1 MPLPYTASRG
11 VHAGT
16 TGQTAHRYSRVNHKL
31 RPQRRL
37 VDGGQWSK
45 PVPFMHLPSLRWN
58 PLKHPWPTWVVV
70 IVLVLGSMLSI
81 TVILATVGWNSSK
94 KVLLETSVRAAR
106 NTGALVS
113 ERSQHLL
120 EPGKASLRVLALD
133 PVVDATTTAQRL
145 RRVPIFAS
153 ELTANPLISSI
164 YVAYPNQDFLL
175 VRSLAQHQIRAQ
187 YHAPPQADFLV
198 VTMGTEGQEQFQGR
212 RHTDYYFLDAQGTTV
227 EYRPDQPLRIDPFT
241 RPWYHSAQT
250 SDTIQVTRPYVFTS
264 TQQLG
269 FTLSLQARSGG
280 AVLGLDIALDDLARS
295 LDELRPTPESEL
307 ALIDQR
313 GAVLAYHDMDK
324 IVLSHSKQ
332 EIEFQPIAG
341 LGVEA
346 LTALYAS
353 GQQDQAISYHVRG
366 REWLGLALP
375 FKALE
380 GARLRLLIATP
391 TDALL
396 GELEQERNQLLGV
409 AVAVMLAFLPLGWWG
424 GRSIG
429 LSLQRIAAQAR
440 QLSHFNF
447 SPPQRNPTVLQEVK
461 TLTNVID
468 NVANTVESF
477 LSISQVL
484 GSETEVDALLSQ
496 VLQELVKATRSLGG
510 AVYLL
515 QPDSQIMAKVSADG
529 VQDALPTQFTD
540 SAQYPVCNQ
549 PLRVDAQRQQIA
561 FAINCRDGQQQG
573 FLVLLYA
580 DNTAHRTPQFW
591 DFASKLTGM
600 LSIALETRQLMEAQ
614 KQLFDAIIHV
624 LADAIDAKSP
634 YTGGHCERVPQ
645 LALQL
650 ADQMASDTQ
659 GPYADFQWTADER
672 YAFYLGAWLH
682 DCGKV
687 TSPEHI
693 VDKATKLEVIYNRI
707 HEIRMR
713 FEVLW
718 RDADIRYLQALHAGH
733 DVQAATQARDQQR
746 QQLQADFE
754 FIAHCNIGGESLSPE
769 AIARL
774 HALAEIPWQRHFD
787 DRLGLSTAEAQ
798 RLQAAR
804 PQAPP
809 LPASERLLADLAQ
822 HIVPWGE
829 RKPAVER
836 GDPHN
841 THGFDMVLPAHR
853 QNMGE
858 LHNLTVQRGTL
869 TEEDRFL
876 INDHMVQ
883 TLRMLRQLPW
893 PRQLARVPDIA
904 SNHHETMD
912 GTGYPRRLEARTLP
926 VTDRVMAIADIFE
939 ALTAPDRPYKA
950 PKTLSES
957 LRIMAWMAK
966 DQHIDAELF
975 LYFLRSPVWLDYAQG
990 LMQPEQIDAVDI
1002 EALARLVQPQSP

>member
-1 MPLPYTASRG
+1 MPLS
-11 VHAGT
+11 
-16 TGQTAHRYSRVNHKL
+16 
-31 RPQRRL
+31 
-37 VDGGQWSK
+37 
-45 PVPFMHLPSLRWN
+45 SLRWN
-58 PLKHPWPTWVVV
+58 PLKQHWPTWVVV
-70 IVLVLGSMLSI
+70 IALVLGSMLSI
-81 TVILATVGWNSSK
+81 TAILAAVGWHSSK
-94 KVLLETSVRAAR
+94 KILLETAVQAAR
-106 NTGALVS
+106 STGALVS

-120 EPGKASLRVLALD
+120 DPGKASLRVLALD
-133 PVVDATTTAQRL
+133 PVIGATTTAQRL
-145 RRVPIFAS
+145 ERVPVLTS
-153 ELTANPLISSI
+153 ELAANRLISSI
-164 YVAYPNQDFLL
+164 YVAYPNHDFLL
-175 VRSLAQHQIRAQ
+175 VRSLAQHHIRAQ
-187 YHAPPQADFLV
+187 YQAPAQADFVV
-198 VTMGTEGQEQFQGR
+198 VTIGTESTNPGQAPGQ
-212 RHTDYYFLDAQGTTV
+212 RHTDYYFLDAQSAIV
-227 EYRPDQPLRIDPFT
+227 EYRPQQPFNIDPT
-241 RPWYHSAQT
+241 ARPWYLAAQN
-250 SDTIQVTRPYVFTS
+250 SKAIQVTPPYVFPA
-264 TQQLG
+264 TQQVG
-269 FTLSLQARSGG
+269 FTLSQQARGG
-280 AVLGLDIALDDLARS
+280 RAIWGLDIALDDLAQS
-295 LDELRPTPESEL
+295 LNELRSTRESEL
-307 ALIDQR
+307 ALVDPQ
-313 GAVLAYHDMDK
+313 GHVLAYYDMDQ
-324 IVLSHSKQ
+324 IVLSHDGKQ
-332 EIEFQPIAG
+332 QIHFQSIAG
-341 LGVEA
+341 LGVEP
-346 LTALYAS
+346 LTTLYAS
-353 GQQDQAISYHVRG
+353 GQVDQAVSYHVQG

-380 GARLRLLIATP
+380 SAHLHLLIATP
-391 TDALL
+391 TDTLL
-396 GELEQERNQLLGV
+396 GELVQERNQLLGV
-409 AVAVMLAFLPLGWWG
+409 ALAVMLAFLPLGWWG

-484 GSETEVDALLSQ
+484 GSETQVDALLSQ

-515 QPDSQIMAKVSADG
+515 QADTQRMAKVSAYG
-529 VQDALPTQFTD
+529 VQDALATEFAD
-540 SAQYPVCNQ
+540 AAHYPVCNQ
-549 PLRVDAQRQQIA
+549 PHRVDAQRQQIA

-573 FLVLLYA
+573 VLVLLYA
-580 DNTAHRTPQFW
+580 DNAAHRTPQFW
-591 DFASKLTGM
+591 GFASKLTGM
-600 LSIALETRQLMEAQ
+600 LSIALETRQLMEGQ
-614 KQLFDAIIHV
+614 KKLFDAIIHV

-645 LALQL
+645 LALGL

-718 RDADIRYLQALHAGH
+718 RDADIRYLQALHAGQ
-733 DVQAATQARDQQR
+733 DAQAATQARDQQR

-754 FIAHCNIGGESLSPE
+754 FIARCNIGGESLSPE
-769 AIARL
+769 AVARL
-774 HALAEIPWQRHFD
+774 HALSELTWQRHFD
-787 DRLGLSTAEAQ
+787 DQLGLSSAEAL
-798 RLQAAR
+798 RLQTAR

-809 LPASERLLADLAQ
+809 LPASEHLLADQAQ
-822 HIVPWGE
+822 HIVPWGD
-829 RKPAVER
+829 RKPAVEC

-841 THGFDMVLPAHR
+841 HHGFDMVLPAHR

-883 TLRMLRQLPW
+883 TLRMLHQLPW
-893 PRQLARVPDIA
+893 PRHLARVPDIA
-904 SNHHETMD
+904 GNHHETMN
-912 GTGYPRRLEARTLP
+912 GTGYPRRLEARSLP
-926 VTDRVMAIADIFE
+926 VTDRIMAIADIFE

-957 LRIMAWMAK
+957 LRIMALMAK

-975 LYFLRSPVWLDYAQG
+975 LYFLRSPVWLDYAHRM
-990 LMQPEQIDAVDI
+990 MQPAQIDTVDI
-1002 EALARLVQPQSP
+1002 DALARLVQPQNT

>member
-1 MPLPYTASRG
+1 
-11 VHAGT
+11 
-16 TGQTAHRYSRVNHKL
+16 
-31 RPQRRL
+31 
-37 VDGGQWSK
+37 
-45 PVPFMHLPSLRWN
+45 MHLPSLRWN
-58 PLKHPWPTWVVV
+58 PLKHPWPTWVMV
-70 IVLVLGSMLSI
+70 IALVLGSMLSI
-81 TVILATVGWNSSK
+81 TGILAAVGWHTSK
-94 KVLLETSVRAAR
+94 KILLETAVRAAR
-106 NTGALVS
+106 STGVLVS

-145 RRVPIFAS
+145 QRVPIFAS

-164 YVAYPNQDFLL
+164 YVAYPNRDFLL
-175 VRSLAQHQIRAQ
+175 VRSLAHHQIRAH
-187 YHAPPQADFLV
+187 YLAPPQADFV
-198 VTMGTEGQEQFQGR
+198 VITIGSEGPGQ
-212 RHTDYYFLDAQGTTV
+212 RHTDYYFLDAQWATV
-227 EYRPDQPLRIDPFT
+227 EFRPNQPFDLDPLT
-241 RPWYHSAQT
+241 RPWYHATQAAN
-250 SDTIQVTRPYVFTS
+250 TIQVTPPYVFPS
-264 TQQLG
+264 TQQIG
-269 FTLSLQARSGG
+269 FTLSQPARNGR
-280 AVLGLDIALDDLARS
+280 AIWGLDIALDDLAQS
-295 LDELRPTPESEL
+295 LNELRPSPKSEL
-307 ALIDQR
+307 ALIDQD
-313 GAVLAYHDMDK
+313 GSVLAYHDIDQ
-324 IVLSHSKQ
+324 IVLSHDGKQ
-332 EIEFQPIAG
+332 QIEFQSIAG

-353 GQQDQAISYHVRG
+353 GQVDKAVSYYVQG

-380 GARLRLLIATP
+380 SAHLRLLIATP

-429 LSLQRIAAQAR
+429 LSLQRVAAQAR

-447 SPPQRNPTVLQEVK
+447 SPPHRNPTVLQEVK

-477 LSISQVL
+477 LSISQEL
-484 GSETEVDALLSQ
+484 GSETQVDALLSQ

-515 QPDSQIMAKVSADG
+515 QPDSQIMAKVSAHG
-529 VQDALPTQFTD
+529 VQDALPTQFADT
-540 SAQYPVCNQ
+540 AHYPVCNQ
-549 PLRVDAQRQQIA
+549 PRRVDAQRQQIA
-561 FAINCRDGQQQG
+561 FAINCRDGLQQG

-600 LSIALETRQLMEAQ
+600 LSIALETRQLIEGQ
-614 KQLFDAIIHV
+614 KKLFDAIIHV

-659 GPYADFQWTADER
+659 GPYADFQWNADER

-718 RDADIRYLQALHAGH
+718 RDADIRYLHALHAGQ
-733 DVQAATQARDQQR
+733 DVQAAAQVRDQQH

-754 FIAHCNIGGESLSPE
+754 FIARCNIGGESLSPD

-787 DRLGLSTAEAQ
+787 DRLGLSIAESQ

-809 LPASERLLADLAQ
+809 LPASERLLADRSQ
-822 HIVPWGE
+822 HIVPWGN

-841 THGFDMVLPAHR
+841 THGFDMVLPAYR

-893 PRQLARVPDIA
+893 PRQLARVPEIA
-904 SNHHETMD
+904 ANHHETMN
-912 GTGYPRRLEARTLP
+912 GTGYPRRLEARNLP
-926 VTDRVMAIADIFE
+926 VTDRIMAIADIFE
-939 ALTAPDRPYKA
+939 ALTAHDRPYKA

-975 LYFLRSPVWLDYAQG
+975 LYFLRSPVWLDYAQR
-990 LMQPEQIDAVDI
+990 LMQPAQIDAVDI
-1002 EALARLVQPQSP
+1002 DALARLVQPQSG